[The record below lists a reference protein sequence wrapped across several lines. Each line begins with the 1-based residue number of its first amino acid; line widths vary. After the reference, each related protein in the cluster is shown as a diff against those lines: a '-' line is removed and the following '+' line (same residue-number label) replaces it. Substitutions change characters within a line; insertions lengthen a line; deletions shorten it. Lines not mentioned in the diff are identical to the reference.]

1 MKVLLNDGLEKEG
14 LAIFQ
19 QAGIE
24 TDTKKR
30 DPAQLVAEIRPI

>member
-14 LAIFQ
+14 LKIFHE
-19 QAGIE
+19 AGIE

-30 DPAQLVAEIRPI
+30 DSARSGC